1 MQSCKKFDSL
11 DLKAITQYLTRLLN
25 GQQEEE
31 QEKAAKDKMKAI
43 LSDKNA
49 NADSVKAVKCFM
61 ETSPSNRQ
69 KLISYCI
76 DFIDPTHKPQTVTQN
91 GEEVM
96 LNTYLRE
103 DELEKLNKFVERH
116 KNDMSFGEVVYMIME
131 KHKMTPPQVYKNA
144 LLRRQDFSRVT
155 NPKCTN
161 ITRRMAWQIIIGLHC
176 TLDEADIVLFSAGY
190 VRRNSKLDLTM
201 QYFIEHG
208 NYDIEAIDF
217 VLEDLNLKTF
227 TY

>member
-1 MQSCKKFDSL
+1 MDIQTKQQIL
-11 DLKAITQYLTRLLN
+11 QYINRSVEN
-25 GQQEEE
+25 VDEQAEEE
-31 QEKAAKDKMKAI
+31 AAKEKLNSI
-43 LSDKNA
+43 LSAESA
-49 NADSVKAVKCFM
+49 NAEAVKAVKSFM

-91 GEEVM
+91 GEEIM

-161 ITRRMAWQIIIGLHC
+161 ITLRMAWQIIIGLHC
-176 TLDEADIVLFSAGY
+176 TLAEADAVLFSAGY